1 MDAFAEPSAT
11 MPPLVL
17 VCLLITYVVWGTT
30 YLAIRFTLESFPP
43 LFMTG
48 TRFLCAGLLLSAW
61 LAWRGTPMPSWRLLR
76 NCAVPALFLLVGGM
90 GLTAIA
96 EQTISSGATTV
107 MIGSM
112 PIFALIWAACFGQ
125 RPKWY
130 EYVAIAIGST
140 GILVLTAGAEFRV
153 STGGVVALMLAVASW
168 SFGSQLVRRL
178 ELPQGAAAFAAEMLI
193 GGVVLMVLSALRQE
207 PWPASLSSIS
217 AQAGWAWVYL
227 VVAGSLVAFSA
238 YMYLVA
244 TVSQTLSTS
253 YVYVNPP
260 VALAMG
266 AWLGGELI
274 APQTLYAVILILLA
288 LAVLSVGTLRTERA
302 QAAA

>member
-1 MDAFAEPSAT
+1 

-17 VCLLITYVVWGTT
+17 LCLLITYVVWGTT

-43 LFMTG
+43 LFMMG
-48 TRFLCAGLLLSAW
+48 TRFLCAGLLLAAW

-112 PIFALIWAACFGQ
+112 PIFALIWSACFGN

-130 EYVAIAIGST
+130 EYVAIAIGSL

-168 SFGSQLVRRL
+168 SFGSQLARRL

-193 GGVVLMVLSALRQE
+193 GGAVLMVLSALRQE
-207 PWPASLSSIS
+207 PWPASVS

-238 YMYLVA
+238 YMYLVS
-244 TVSQTLSTS
+244 TVSQTLSAS

-266 AWLGGELI
+266 AWLGGEQI
-274 APQTLYAVILILLA
+274 APQTLGAVMLILVA
-288 LAVLSVGTLRTERA
+288 LAVLSLGTLRTARA
-302 QAAA
+302 QAA

>member
-1 MDAFAEPSAT
+1 MPSQYAFPT

-17 VCLLITYVVWGTT
+17 LCLLITYVVWGTT

-43 LFMTG
+43 LFMMG
-48 TRFLCAGLLLSAW
+48 TRFLCAGLLLAAW

-112 PIFALIWAACFGQ
+112 PIFALIWSACFGN

-130 EYVAIAIGST
+130 EYVAIAIGSL

-168 SFGSQLVRRL
+168 SFGSQLARRL

-193 GGVVLMVLSALRQE
+193 GGAVLMMLSALRQE
-207 PWPASLSSIS
+207 PWPASVS

-238 YMYLVA
+238 YMYLVS
-244 TVSQTLSTS
+244 TVSQTLSAS

-266 AWLGGELI
+266 AWLGGEQI
-274 APQTLYAVILILLA
+274 APQTLGAVMLILVA
-288 LAVLSVGTLRTERA
+288 LAVLSLGTLRTARA
-302 QAAA
+302 QAA